1 MRQMIW
7 ARQRDD
13 VADCHTLA
21 ISGFGEARSLR
32 PSELAHA
39 SVMGALCAAI
49 AIIAVVIPHAGGLG
63 LLGAVPMGLLA
74 YRYQIRVL
82 ITATVAAAVIGFL
95 VVGLSGLGA
104 VALCAYVGGLTGVV
118 KRRRHGTPTIIAA
131 SFCAGIVVGAAVVIA
146 LTILARLRQL
156 MIHTITAAINGVTA
170 VVARVLHLPPA
181 AQELKR
187 IVTEASDYWQWLV
200 LGSAVVTIMAA
211 SLIGWWALSQVLQ
224 RLGGIPDVHKLDA
237 PPSTGPIQPVP
248 VRLNAVSLRYPH
260 TDHDALRAVSLDV
273 RPAEHVAVTGAN
285 GAGKTT
291 LMLILAGREPTSG
304 TVERVG
310 AVGLGQLGG
319 TAVIMQHPESQVLG
333 TRVADDVVWGLPP
346 GKIADVD
353 RLLSEVGLTG
363 LAERDTG
370 GLSGGELQ
378 RLAVAAALAREPA
391 LLIADE
397 VTSMVDQ
404 QGRDALLA
412 VLSGLT
418 DRNQTALVHITHYN
432 NEAAYADRTIK
443 LSDSLDNT
451 TTMVETAPAP
461 PPTIA
466 LAHQSHAPVLELAE
480 VGHEY
485 ASGTPWAQTALR
497 NISFALHE
505 GDGLLIHGGNGSG
518 KSTLAWIMA
527 GLTIPTT
534 GTCLLDERLAS
545 EQVGVVALQFQAARL
560 QLMRGRVDLEV
571 ASAGGFSPD
580 DHARLTAALAAVGL
594 DAALAKR
601 PIDQL
606 SGGQMRRVVLA
617 GLLARSPRVLILDE
631 PLAGLDAAS
640 RRGLVRLLAHRRRD
654 TGLTVVVISH
664 DFAGLEELCPRTLHL
679 RNGLLEP
686 ASAAAQGNNATATP
700 PSQHPTRRPTRPVV
714 LLRPVPRRSPIHEL
728 WAGTKL
734 VVVFGISVLLTVHP
748 GWVAIGLVA
757 ALVLAGGWIAH
768 IPRGVL
774 PSPPRW
780 LWMLLGIV
788 CVTATLGGGSPQ
800 IQVGTVSLGLGGLLG
815 FLRFAALSIVLLGMG
830 ALVSWTTHAAEIAP
844 AVATLG
850 RLLRPLRIPIDDW
863 SVALALA
870 LRTFPML
877 IDEFRVLYAAR
888 RLRPKQTPRTR
899 RARLRRLATDIID
912 LIVAVITVT
921 LRRADEMGDAITA
934 RGGAGQI
941 SALASKPKR
950 ADWVALS
957 IATAVLVAD
966 VAAALLLGA

>member
-1 MRQMIW
+1 M
-7 ARQRDD
+7 
-13 VADCHTLA
+13 
-21 ISGFGEARSLR
+21 SGFGHARSLR
-32 PSELAHA
+32 PSELAQA
-39 SVMGALCAAI
+39 AVMGALCAAI
-49 AIIAVVIPHAGGLG
+49 AIIAVVLPHAGGLG

-74 YRYQIRVL
+74 YRYRIRVL
-82 ITATVAAAVIGFL
+82 ITAAVAAAVIGFL
-95 VVGLSGLGA
+95 VVGFSGFGA
-104 VALCAYVGGLTGVV
+104 VALCAYVGGLAGIV
-118 KRRRHGTPTIIAA
+118 RRRGHGAPTVTAA
-131 SFCAGIVVGAAVVIA
+131 SFGAGVVVGAAVVIA
-146 LTILARLRQL
+146 LTVLARLRQL
-156 MIHTITAAINGVTA
+156 VFHAITAAVNGVAT
-170 VVARVLHLPPA
+170 VLARVPHLQPV

-187 IVTEASDYWQWLV
+187 IFAGALDYWQWV
-200 LGSAVVTIMAA
+200 ALGIAVVAIMGA
-211 SLIGWWALSQVLQ
+211 SLIGWWALSRVLE

-237 PPSTGPIQPVP
+237 SASIGPIRPVP
-248 VRLNAVSLRYPH
+248 VRLDEVRLRYPH

-285 GAGKTT
+285 GSGKTT

-304 TVERVG
+304 TVERLG

-346 GKIADVD
+346 GKTTDVN
-353 RLLSEVGLTG
+353 RLLTEVGLVG

-412 VLSGLT
+412 VLSRLT
-418 DRNQTALVHITHYN
+418 DRHQTALVHITHYN
-432 NEAAYADRTIK
+432 NEADYADRTIN

-451 TTMVETAPAP
+451 AMVETAPAP
-461 PPTIA
+461 APTA
-466 LAHQSHAPVLELAE
+466 AVGRSHAPVLELAG

-485 ASGTPWAQTALR
+485 SSGTPWAQTALR
-497 NISFALHE
+497 DISFVVHE

-518 KSTLAWIMA
+518 KSTLAWVMA

-545 EQVGVVALQFQAARL
+545 EQVGAVALQFQAARL
-560 QLMRGRVDLEV
+560 QLMRSRVDLEV

-580 DHARLTAALAAVGL
+580 DHARVTAALALVGL
-594 DAALAKR
+594 DPALAKR

-640 RRGLVRLLAHRRRD
+640 QRGLVRLLADRRRD

-679 RNGLLEP
+679 RDGLLEP
-686 ASAAAQGNNATATP
+686 APVAAKVSELTATP
-700 PSQHPTRRPTRPVV
+700 PIKRPTRRPRRPVV
-714 LLRPVPRRSPIHEL
+714 LLRPVPGRSAIHEL

-734 VVVFGISVLLTVHP
+734 LVAFGISMLLTLYP
-748 GWVAIGLVA
+748 EWAAIGLVA
-757 ALVLAGGWIAH
+757 ALVLAGGWVAH

-780 LWMLLGIV
+780 LWIMLAIVGI
-788 CVTATLGGGSPQ
+788 TATLAGGSPL
-800 IQVGTVSLGLGGLLG
+800 IQVGTVTLGLGGLLE
-815 FLRFAALSIVLLGMG
+815 FLRFTVLSVVLLGMG
-830 ALVSWTTHAAEIAP
+830 ALVSWTTNVAEIAP

-850 RLLRPLRIPIDDW
+850 RRLRPLRIPVDDW
-863 SVALALA
+863 SAALALA

-888 RLRPKQTPRTR
+888 RLRPKEKPPTR
-899 RARLRRLATDIID
+899 RARLRRLAADVID

-934 RGGAGQI
+934 RGGTGQI
-941 SALASKPKR
+941 SAAPSQPKL

-957 IATAVLVAD
+957 IASAVC
-966 VAAALLLGA
+966 AAALAAGLLLGA